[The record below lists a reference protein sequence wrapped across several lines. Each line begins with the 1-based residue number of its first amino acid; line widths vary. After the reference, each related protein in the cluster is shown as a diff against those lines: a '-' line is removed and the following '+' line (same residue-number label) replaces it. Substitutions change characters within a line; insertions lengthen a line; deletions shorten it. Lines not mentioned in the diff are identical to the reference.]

1 MDMKLKSCPFC
12 GGDARLFVNN
22 GVEVQC
28 TKCGIHT
35 ETLIDMPSRCG
46 NKGSHA
52 IERVIENGT
61 AECNT
66 YRYLRHL

>member
-46 NKGSHA
+46 NKG
-52 IERVIENGT
+52 RVYVYP
-61 AECNT
+61 AW
-66 YRYLRHL
+66 

>member
-35 ETLIDMPSRCG
+35 ETLLYMVLEMSTYPQLL
-46 NKGSHA
+46 
-52 IERVIENGT
+52 
-61 AECNT
+61 AEKFGHEKKP
-66 YRYLRHL
+66 R

>member
-35 ETLIDMPSRCG
+35 ETLIDMQSRCG

-52 IERVIENGT
+52 IERVIEKWNS
-61 AECNT
+61 
-66 YRYLRHL
+66 RV

>member
-46 NKGSHA
+46 SKGSNA
-52 IERVIENGT
+52 IKRVIEKWNS
-61 AECNT
+61 
-66 YRYLRHL
+66 RV

>member
-1 MDMKLKSCPFC
+1 MDMKFKSCPYS
-12 GGDARLFVNN
+12 GRHARIYDNN
-22 GVEVQC
+22 GLEEQC

-52 IERVIENGT
+52 IERVIEKWNS
-61 AECNT
+61 
-66 YRYLRHL
+66 RV